1 MRTLSHSI
9 VVMIVIPSN
18 ELSAQALLG
27 VIDAFVLR
35 EGTDYGHRNIDIE
48 EKRLRVRKLLASG
61 KAEIRFYP
69 ENEFIDIQMID

>member
-1 MRTLSHSI
+1 
-9 VVMIVIPSN
+9 MIVIPSS

-35 EGTDYGHRNIDIE
+35 EGTDYGHRNIDLE

-61 KAEIRFYP
+61 KAEICFYP
-69 ENEFIDIQMID
+69 ENEFIDIQMIE